1 MEANSSE
8 GWRQSMTLWLSV
20 LVHAPQLQ
28 AALRGLIS
36 RSLTA
41 LDSSC
46 IMHRTF
52 LIPHA
57 SCMQVTPLWCA
68 AMQSN
73 HEVVAELAS
82 RGADLEATDQAGRT
96 PVWVGFQS
104 LEAMRVRCHL
114 GPSDRSRLGSGCRGR
129 ARKGVADGASRHAQ
143 ALVEHGA
150 KLDTTFAE
158 GSGQLINT
166 VASNDLPELL
176 QLMLDNGCD
185 AKARASGGMTPL
197 HDAAVQGQV
206 RCIRVLADAAGVDLE
221 ATDSDNNTAMHHAAV
236 RPDSVV
242 YTFTCLLHGTS
253 PHRGLH
259 VRRESVAVVHRASA
273 IRCRPVTVRF
283 AFFGYGA
290 SRLVLRLGPD
300 LANAAQLKGN
310 VDAVMALVEL
320 GANINA
326 KNSLGIYPIEA
337 ACMDGDDGNVAVVQ
351 FLCTLPTVS
360 LTGFV
365 YASVDKLENATGYDA
380 GNFQMMGKALRD
392 AGAPS
397 DPTTP

>member
-1 MEANSSE
+1 
-8 GWRQSMTLWLSV
+8 
-20 LVHAPQLQ
+20 
-28 AALRGLIS
+28 
-36 RSLTA
+36 
-41 LDSSC
+41 
-46 IMHRTF
+46 
-52 LIPHA
+52 
-57 SCMQVTPLWCA
+57 
-68 AMQSN
+68 
-73 HEVVAELAS
+73 
-82 RGADLEATDQAGRT
+82 
-96 PVWVGFQS
+96 
-104 LEAMRVRCHL
+104 
-114 GPSDRSRLGSGCRGR
+114 
-129 ARKGVADGASRHAQ
+129 
-143 ALVEHGA
+143 
-150 KLDTTFAE
+150 
-158 GSGQLINT
+158 
-166 VASNDLPELL
+166 
-176 QLMLDNGCD
+176 
-185 AKARASGGMTPL
+185 
-197 HDAAVQGQV
+197 
-206 RCIRVLADAAGVDLE
+206 
-221 ATDSDNNTAMHHAAV
+221 
-236 RPDSVV
+236 
-242 YTFTCLLHGTS
+242 
-253 PHRGLH
+253 
-259 VRRESVAVVHRASA
+259 
-273 IRCRPVTVRF
+273 VTVRF